1 MGIKERI
8 KAKASTRTSDAAK
21 QSLLPSRPFSETKPR
36 VSPPGKPQ
44 APDSEAKHK
53 RAEAK
58 GFRFGDVRVLAGRL
72 KSGAMGRSLP
82 EIIRRKM
89 EAAFQTDFSAVRVHA
104 DGKAES
110 IGANA
115 FTKGNEIHFAR
126 GKYQP
131 GSGSGQ
137 ALIGHELTHVVQQRT
152 GQTLAPQGQG
162 TPINR
167 DRALEAEADAQG
179 HRAAMGKVVTARGA
193 GLNAVSHAVV
203 GGGRVVQCQDSEDE
217 DDPSFV
223 MPEPKGKKRKADPQA
238 EIKTGTKK
246 TSTDP
251 VSKKKKLSYETVGGI
266 KHEETFD
273 PSTNSSTVV
282 TSGLGYGG
290 GFRNKTIREKPL
302 VFNKYGLSPGQSG
315 RNQPVIGHKSPS
327 WMGMPAGGQFSNYDL
342 TSPVYNSKV
351 EKKEKK
357 WRDDVST
364 TTDKFS
370 YQTETQTEP
379 LVDDDRIKE
388 IAKET
393 KKANP
398 KWDEK
403 RIKQRLERVKK
414 KKPELQRVA
423 SQKRVL
429 TNERTK
435 KKKTSGELGTDLF
448 LGLPA
453 RAYDPNAHKE
463 YKDARRKKFKGK
475 RTSDSEGSDE
485 ELEEIKRKKKK

>member
-1 MGIKERI
+1 MSGKERI
-8 KAKASTRTSDAAK
+8 QAKPSKPSYAPSR
-21 QSLLPSRPFSETKPR
+21 SLFPPRPFSGPETR
-36 VSPPGKPQ
+36 VSVSGKQ
-44 APDSEAKHK
+44 RATASETNGERPK
-53 RAEAK
+53 RK
-58 GFRFGDVRVLAGRL
+58 GFRLSNVHVQ
-72 KSGAMGRSLP
+72 SGSRKPGGAGRSLP
-82 EIIRRKM
+82 EILLRKM
-89 EAAFQTDFSAVRVHA
+89 EAAFKTDFSAVRVHA

-115 FTKGNEIHFAR
+115 FTQGNAIHFAR

-193 GLNAVSHAVV
+193 GLNIATHHTVV
-203 GGGRVVQCQDSEDE
+203 GGVVQCQDSEDE

-223 MPEPKGKKRKADPQA
+223 LPEPKGKKRKADPQA

-273 PSTNSSTVV
+273 PTTNSSTVI
-282 TSGLGYGG
+282 TSGLGYGK

-327 WMGMPAGGQFSNYDL
+327 WMGMGAGGQFSNYDL

-351 EKKEKK
+351 EKKEKQ

-423 SQKRVL
+423 SQKRIL
-429 TNERTK
+429 TNGRTK

-485 ELEEIKRKKKK
+485 ELEEIKKKKKK